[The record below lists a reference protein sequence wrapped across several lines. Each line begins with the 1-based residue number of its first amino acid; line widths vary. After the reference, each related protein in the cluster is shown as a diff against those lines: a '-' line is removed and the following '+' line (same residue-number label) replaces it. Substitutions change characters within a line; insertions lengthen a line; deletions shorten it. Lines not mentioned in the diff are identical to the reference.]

1 MCRTEQTEGGFM
13 KSIFQTKIPKVLN
26 CIASKKN
33 SLKNHRFASF
43 LLGLTSV
50 LVVFLMTGMVYFRYE
65 AFINDNGEEYRVF
78 TMFDELEEILEEQN
92 ITVGEHDRVFFD
104 GVKDNEAHITIYRA
118 VTVAVVPENEAP
130 VYVECAFDET
140 VADAIE
146 RSGVTVGENDFVLPE
161 LTETCQKVREVKILR
176 AYDAYIVVD
185 GKVLTLQTAG
195 QTAGQLLERAGIEL
209 KEDDY
214 IDCEFDTP
222 VTEEMIITVTR
233 VRYAENKTIEI
244 IPYRTIYNKSNLVS
258 MYETSV
264 TVEGENGARES
275 TSRVKYVNGVR
286 VSETPVSTTVTKEP
300 VDKVISQGTALATP
314 YSKLDSE
321 NLRLVNGIPAEY
333 EYVISGKSTAY
344 TSPPGCGTYSGRPLI
359 IGSVAVDPDVIPF
372 GSELYIVSRDSGH
385 VYGYA
390 IASDTGDLTAH
401 GVLVDLYMGL
411 TADAYGTACAYG
423 AHQVDIY
430 VLKEGANDVFW

>member
-1 MCRTEQTEGGFM
+1 M
-13 KSIFQTKIPKVLN
+13 KSFFQTKIPKVLN
-26 CIASKKN
+26 FIASKKN
-33 SLKNHRFASF
+33 SLKSHGFAGL
-43 LLGLTSV
+43 LLGLASV
-50 LVVFLMTGMVYFRYE
+50 GVVFLMTGMIYFRYE

-78 TMFDELEEILEEQN
+78 TMFDELDDILEEQN
-92 ITVGEHDRVFFD
+92 ITVGEYDRVFFD
-104 GVKDNEAHITIYRA
+104 GVKDNQAHITIYRS
-118 VTVAVVPENEAP
+118 VTVAVIPEDEAP

-140 VADAIE
+140 VADAIA
-146 RSGVTVGENDFVLPE
+146 RSGVQVGENDFVLPE
-161 LTETCQKVREVKILR
+161 LSKTCQDVREINIMR
-176 AYDAYIVVD
+176 AYNAYIAVD

-195 QTAGQLLERAGIEL
+195 QTVDELLKRAGIVL

-214 IDCEFDTP
+214 IDCEPDAP
-222 VTEEMIITVTR
+222 VTEEMVITVTR
-233 VRYAENKTIEI
+233 VRYAENKTIEV
-244 IPYRTIYNKSNLVS
+244 IPFETVYNKSNLVPMS
-258 MYETSV
+258 QTAV

-275 TSRVKYVNGVR
+275 ISLVKYVNGVR

-300 VDKVISQGTALATP
+300 VTQVISQGTALATP
-314 YSKLDSE
+314 YSKLDPE
-321 NLRLVNGIPAEY
+321 DLRLVDGLPAEY

-411 TADAYGTACAYG
+411 TADAYDTACAYG

-430 VLKEGANDVFW
+430 VLKEGANDVYW